1 MKLRAWVKMGLKI
14 IKYSIMIILVLS
26 CMISST
32 SDKQL
37 IKTEVFEFNKTFGMT
52 ANVVKDEEEIPYDP
66 IAELYSVKGSYSGS
80 LTGYSAD
87 CPACG
92 GKLACKSS
100 YNVYKNG
107 VVTYPD
113 PDYGNVRI
121 VASSKN
127 LKCGSIIEFN
137 SSRVSGDTT
146 YAIVLDRGVLGTN
159 IDLLVP
165 SEEYASKNIGR
176 SKISYNVLRYG
187 W

>member
-1 MKLRAWVKMGLKI
+1 MKLRAWIKMGLKK
-14 IKYSIMIILVLS
+14 IKYTFFILFLLL
-26 CMISST
+26 CMNSST
-32 SDKQL
+32 NDKKL

-52 ANVVKDEEEIPYDP
+52 ANVVKDEEEIPFDP
-66 IAELYSVKGSYSGS
+66 VAELYRVKGSYTGS

-92 GKLACKSS
+92 GTLACKSS

-113 PDYGNVRI
+113 SEYGNVRI

-127 LKCGSIIEFN
+127 LKCGSIIQFD
-137 SSRVSGDTT
+137 SGRVSNETV
-146 YAIVLDRGVLGTN
+146 YAIVLDRGVLGNN
-159 IDLLVP
+159 IDLLVQ
-165 SEEYASKNIGR
+165 SEEYASKYIGR